1 MRGGVLR
8 VLSGAGVAAGLA
20 AGGAVADEVATGR
33 GIAER
38 WCAACHVVADEQPS
52 ATDMAPAFRTLA
64 ADPARSDAWLRGWI
78 ADPHPPMPDPGLSRA
93 QIEAVVA
100 YLASLR
106 P

>member
-1 MRGGVLR
+1 MRGR
-8 VLSGAGVAAGLA
+8 VLSVLA
-20 AGGAVADEVATGR
+20 AGCIAAGFAASGAVADEVGTGR

-52 ATDMAPAFRTLA
+52 GTDMAPAFRTLA

-93 QIEAVVA
+93 QIEAVVG